1 MVWPYRMSPAAMN
14 TGSLLSWLVMLST
27 ENWEMLSQL
36 LVCTSG
42 SWESREPW
50 VRSAK
55 HRPHFVTRSS
65 SHFACLPPLHRDRPP
80 HPRLGSVPE
89 SLPCCHAILTTW
101 TPNAWALTRALQ
113 QCFRKCELPH
123 QHYLGCC

>member
-1 MVWPYRMSPAAMN
+1 MRGRAVWPYRMSPAAMN

-42 SWESREPW
+42 SWESRGPQ

-55 HRPHFVTRSS
+55 HRPHFRHLLLQSLCTLAVASAIMT
-65 SHFACLPPLHRDRPP
+65 APQLLD
-80 HPRLGSVPE
+80 SVPE
-89 SLPCCHAILTTW
+89 GLPCFHAILTTW
-101 TPNAWALTRALQ
+101 IPNAWALTRAL
-113 QCFRKCELPH
+113 
-123 QHYLGCC
+123 